1 MSRGDNS
8 KLALCNF
15 ETTKN
20 MKVSVVR
27 DDICIETYKINQS
40 QQAKQ
45 GKIPFH
51 RGTPSELSN
60 HVILGI
66 KCECPS
72 WKAGHA
78 QEALLSGSFI

>member
-1 MSRGDNS
+1 
-8 KLALCNF
+8 
-15 ETTKN
+15 

-27 DDICIETYKINQS
+27 DDICIETYNINQS
-40 QQAKQ
+40 QHRKQ

-51 RGTPSELSN
+51 WGTPSELSH

-72 WKAGHA
+72 WKVGHA
-78 QEALLSGSFI
+78 QQALLSGSLI

>member
-1 MSRGDNS
+1 
-8 KLALCNF
+8 
-15 ETTKN
+15 

-27 DDICIETYKINQS
+27 DDICIETYNINQS

-51 RGTPSELSN
+51 WETPSELS
-60 HVILGI
+60 HDVILGI
-66 KCECPS
+66 KCPS

-78 QEALLSGSFI
+78 QQALLSGSLI

>member
-1 MSRGDNS
+1 MHRN
-8 KLALCNF
+8 LQP
-15 ETTKN
+15 
-20 MKVSVVR
+20 V
-27 DDICIETYKINQS
+27 NQS

-45 GKIPFH
+45 GKIPFYW
-51 RGTPSELSN
+51 GTPSELSH

-78 QEALLSGSFI
+78 QEALLSGSLIQLGYVHTRKDSSFAGTKTAPDGAYVHT

>member
-1 MSRGDNS
+1 
-8 KLALCNF
+8 
-15 ETTKN
+15 

-51 RGTPSELSN
+51 WGTPSELSN

-72 WKAGHA
+72 WKASHA
-78 QEALLSGSFI
+78 QQALLSGSLI